1 MNRKLLKAAALSDEM
16 LLKLLIPGRGGV
28 TQKVRDQIKSFA
40 SNISARSVLLLGP
53 VGAGKSTVA
62 RVMALMR
69 YLHICPD
76 ERRQR
81 IVEHLKFDGPFRIEK
96 KLLSWFEE
104 VNLTGLTDE
113 LAQAQLFGVAKK
125 AATGVDE
132 REGIFERAMNGHSPN
147 KESIPDAARLTGGVV
162 LIDEIGDFSLRLQPL
177 LLLLL
182 TGAEVF
188 RLGGEGDPKYGYSFR
203 GVTIAAT
210 WKDPFDGS
218 LRHDLLSRLANYVI
232 RIPSL
237 NDRKDEFD
245 DIIGEIVIDINDRH
259 SEYIVE
265 LERENPNV
273 VSRAKI
279 EQEKKHN
286 LNVGCADIDLLK
298 AQDWSKR
305 GDLRGLRQI
314 LERCFYEGI
323 TVAEAA
329 ESHVVIEPTMSP
341 QGGDIARGLI
351 EEICRCERPTTFT
364 REVNRVEGQLR
375 NLLAS
380 RLKNDP
386 GLRRRVA
393 ESLGSNDQDLRRQL
407 NDLIR
412 DRGRG
417 RNENH

>member
-1 MNRKLLKAAALSDEM
+1 MNRELLKAAALSDEK
-16 LLKLLIPGRGGV
+16 LLELLIPGRGAV

-40 SNISARSVLLLGP
+40 RNVSARSVLLLGP
-53 VGAGKSTVA
+53 VGAGKSTVT

-96 KLLSWFEE
+96 RLLSWFEE

-132 REGIFERAMNGHSPN
+132 REGIFERAMNGHSPK

-162 LIDEIGDFSLRLQPL
+162 LIDEIGDFSPRLQPL

-188 RLGGEGDPKYGYSFR
+188 RLGGEGDPRYGYSYR

-218 LRHDLLSRLANYVI
+218 IRQDLLSRLATYVI

-237 NDRKDEFD
+237 NDRRDEFES
-245 DIIGEIVIDINDRH
+245 IVSEIVIDINDRH
-259 SEYIVE
+259 SEYISE

-273 VSRAKI
+273 VSRVKI
-279 EQEKKHN
+279 EQEKKHT
-286 LNVGCADIDLLK
+286 LNVDHADIDFLK

-314 LERCFYEGI
+314 LERCFYEDI
-323 TVAEAA
+323 TVPEAS
-329 ESHVVIEPTMSP
+329 ESHVVLEHTNSIRDV
-341 QGGDIARGLI
+341 DIARGVI
-351 EEICRCERPTTFT
+351 EEICRCERPTTLT

-375 NLLAS
+375 ILLAS

-386 GLRRRVA
+386 GLRRQVA
-393 ESLGSNDQDLRRQL
+393 ESLDVSDQELRRQL
-407 NDLIR
+407 NGLTR
-412 DRGRG
+412 DRARG
-417 RNENH
+417 RNEAH